1 MLKSNSFEPSNENY
15 TMRKKEATVLIVDD
29 DEDIL
34 FSAKVWLKR
43 FFSEVLTANTPQ
55 KIRTLVAE
63 HEIDAALLDMNY
75 RKGYEDGKEGLYW
88 LDYIKEVSPNTV
100 VILMTGFG
108 DVALAVESLKRG
120 AFDFVLKPW
129 DNDKLYA
136 SVNAAVDLARKNKK
150 VEQLEKINQ
159 PTSLSVFD
167 SQSLSMK
174 KAMSLAEKVAQTD
187 ATVLIL
193 GENGTG
199 KYVMA
204 QAIYEK
210 SNRNNAPFVH
220 VDLGS
225 LNENLFESELFGY
238 AKGAFTGAEKDTPG
252 RFELAH
258 EGTLFLDEI
267 GNLTLPLQAKLLTV
281 LQNQKVNRLG
291 ETKERSV
298 DVRVICAT
306 NAPIYQMVKEGK
318 FRQDLLFRINTM
330 EINLPP
336 LRERKEDILPMAEFL
351 LEKFKQK
358 YRKPD
363 LKLSEAAKM
372 EIGNYAWPGNVREME
387 NVLER
392 AVILADKEE
401 IDAYDLHFSNIEVPM
416 QESNSPLTLE
426 EMEREMIQ
434 KALRRHLGNISKA
447 ADDLGITRAALYR
460 RMEKFNLM

>member
-1 MLKSNSFEPSNENY
+1 
-15 TMRKKEATVLIVDD
+15 MRKKEANILIVDD
-29 DEDIL
+29 DADIL

-43 FFSEVLTANTPQ
+43 FFTQILTADSPQ
-55 KIRTLVAE
+55 KIKSLIQE
-63 HEIDAALLDMNY
+63 KEFDAVLLDMNY
-75 RKGYEDGKEGLYW
+75 RKGFEDGKEGLYW
-88 LDYIKEVSPNTV
+88 LDYLQEISPNTV

-129 DNDKLYA
+129 NNDKLYA

-159 PTSLSVFD
+159 PASLQIFESKSVG
-167 SQSLSMK
+167 MK
-174 KAMSLAEKVAQTD
+174 KAISLAEKVAKTD

-204 QAIYEK
+204 QEIFQK
-210 SNRNNAPFVH
+210 SNRFNAPFVQ

-238 AKGAFTGAEKDTPG
+238 AKGAFTGAEKETSG
-252 RFELAH
+252 RFELANG
-258 EGTLFLDEI
+258 GTLFLDEI
-267 GNLTLPLQAKLLTV
+267 GNLTLPLQAKLLSV

-298 DVRVICAT
+298 DVRVISAT

-330 EINLPP
+330 EIEIPP
-336 LRERKEDILPMAEFL
+336 LRERKEDVLPMAEFI
-351 LEKFKQK
+351 LEKFKCK
-358 YRKPD
+358 YRKND
-363 LKLSEAAKM
+363 LKLSNSAKLEM
-372 EIGNYAWPGNVREME
+372 ERYGWPGNVREME
-387 NVLER
+387 NILER
-392 AVILADKEE
+392 AVILAEKDE
-401 IDAYDLHFSNIEVPM
+401 IDAYDLHFSNMEIPVDL
-416 QESNSPLTLE
+416 NAHYTLE
-426 EMEREMIQ
+426 EMEKEMIQ

-447 ADDLGITRAALYR
+447 AEDLGITRAALYR
-460 RMEKFNLM
+460 RMDKFNLM

>member
-1 MLKSNSFEPSNENY
+1 
-15 TMRKKEATVLIVDD
+15 MRKKEANILIVDD
-29 DEDIL
+29 DADIL

-43 FFSEVLTANTPQ
+43 FFSQVSTSDSPQ
-55 KIRTLVAE
+55 KIKILLQE
-63 HEIDAALLDMNY
+63 QEFDAVLLDMNY
-75 RKGYEDGKEGLYW
+75 RKGFEDGKEGLYW
-88 LDYIKEVSPNTV
+88 LDYVQEVSPNTV

-159 PTSLSVFD
+159 PASLQIFESKSSV
-167 SQSLSMK
+167 MK

-187 ATVLIL
+187 ATVLVL

-204 QAIYEK
+204 QEIFQK
-210 SNRNNAPFVH
+210 SLRRNAPFVH

-252 RFELAH
+252 RFELANG
-258 EGTLFLDEI
+258 GTLFLDEI

-291 ETKERSV
+291 ETKERIV

-306 NAPIYQMVKEGK
+306 NSPIYQMVKEGK

-330 EINLPP
+330 EIHLPA
-336 LRERKEDILPMAEFL
+336 LRDRKEDILPMAEFIL
-351 LEKFKQK
+351 DKFKNK
-358 YRKPD
+358 YRKTD
-363 LKLSEAAKM
+363 LVLSNSAKNEM
-372 EIGNYAWPGNVREME
+372 EKYGWPGNVREME

-392 AVILADKEE
+392 AVILSEKNE
-401 IDAYDLHFSNIEVPM
+401 IDAYDLHFSHMDVPM
-416 QESNSPLTLE
+416 DPQAKLTLE
-426 EMEREMIQ
+426 EMEKEMIQ

-447 ADDLGITRAALYR
+447 AEDLGITRAALYR
-460 RMEKFNLM
+460 RLEKFDLM

>member
-1 MLKSNSFEPSNENY
+1 
-15 TMRKKEATVLIVDD
+15 MRKKEATLLIVDD
-29 DEDIL
+29 DADIL

-43 FFSEVLTANTPQ
+43 FFTTILTADSPQ
-55 KIRTLVAE
+55 KIKTLIQE
-63 HEIDAALLDMNY
+63 NELDAVLLDMNY

-88 LDYIKEVSPNTV
+88 LDYLQEVSPNTV

-159 PTSLSVFD
+159 PSTQGIFE
-167 SQSLSMK
+167 SQSVNMK
-174 KAMSLAEKVAQTD
+174 KALNLAGKVAQTD

-199 KYVMA
+199 KFIMA
-204 QAIYEK
+204 QEIFLK
-210 SNRNNAPFVH
+210 SERKNAPFVH

-258 EGTLFLDEI
+258 GGTLFLDEI
-267 GNLTLPLQAKLLTV
+267 GNLSLPLQAKLLTV
-281 LQNQKVNRLG
+281 LQNHKVNRLG
-291 ETKERSV
+291 ENKERTI

-306 NAPIYQMVKEGK
+306 NSPIYQMVKEGN

-330 EINLPP
+330 EIELPP
-336 LRERKEDILPMAEFL
+336 LRDRKEDVLPMAEFL
-351 LEKFKQK
+351 LEKFKAK
-358 YRKPD
+358 YRKTE
-363 LKLSEAAKM
+363 LSLTKSAKTEM
-372 EIGNYAWPGNVREME
+372 QQYAWPGNIREME

-392 AVILADKEE
+392 AVILADKSE
-401 IDAYDLHFSNIEVPM
+401 IDAYDLHFSNMDVPM
-416 QESNSPLTLE
+416 DPQAKLTLE
-426 EMEREMIQ
+426 EMEKEMVQ
-434 KALRRHLGNISKA
+434 QALKRHLGNISKA
-447 ADDLGITRAALYR
+447 AEDLGITRAALYR

>member
-1 MLKSNSFEPSNENY
+1 
-15 TMRKKEATVLIVDD
+15 MRKKEATILIVDD
-29 DEDIL
+29 DNDIL

-43 FFSEVLTANTPQ
+43 FFSQVLTTDSPQ
-55 KIRTLVAE
+55 KIKTLIQE
-63 HEIDAALLDMNY
+63 HEIDAVLLDMNY
-75 RKGYEDGKEGLYW
+75 RKGFEDGKEGLYW
-88 LDYIKEVSPNTV
+88 LDYLQEVSPNTV

-108 DVALAVESLKRG
+108 DVALAVDSLKRG

-150 VEQLEKINQ
+150 VERLENISKPTQLEIFQ
-159 PTSLSVFD
+159 
-167 SQSLSMK
+167 SQSQNMK
-174 KAMSLAEKVAQTD
+174 RALNLAEKVAQTD

-199 KYVMA
+199 KYVLA
-204 QAIYEK
+204 QEIYQK
-210 SNRNNAPFVH
+210 SLRNQSPFVH

-238 AKGAFTGAEKDTPG
+238 TKGAFTGAEKDTPG
-252 RFELAH
+252 RFEMADG
-258 EGTLFLDEI
+258 GTLFLDEI
-267 GNLTLPLQAKLLTV
+267 GNLSLPLQAKLLTV

-291 ETKERSV
+291 ETKERPI

-306 NAPIYQMVKEGK
+306 NAPIYQMVKEGN

-330 EINLPP
+330 EITLPP
-336 LRERKEDILPMAEFL
+336 LRERKEDLLPMAEFI
-351 LEKFKQK
+351 LERYKNK
-358 YRKPD
+358 YRKMD
-363 LKLSEAAKM
+363 LFLSSSAQTA
-372 EIGNYAWPGNVREME
+372 IQNYVWPGNVREME
-387 NVLER
+387 NVIER
-392 AVILADKEE
+392 AVILAENQE
-401 IDAYDLHFSNIEVPM
+401 IDAYDLHFSNMEVPM
-416 QESNSPLTLE
+416 ENSANLTLE

-447 ADDLGITRAALYR
+447 ADELGITRAALYR

>member
-1 MLKSNSFEPSNENY
+1 
-15 TMRKKEATVLIVDD
+15 MRKKEATILIVDD
-29 DEDIL
+29 DTDIL

-43 FFSEVLTANTPQ
+43 FFTQVLTSDSPQ
-55 KIRTLVAE
+55 KIKTIIQENEL
-63 HEIDAALLDMNY
+63 DAVLLDMNY

-88 LDYIKEVSPNTV
+88 LDYLQEVSPNTV

-159 PTSLSVFD
+159 PSLLDIFESKSVM
-167 SQSLSMK
+167 MK
-174 KAMSLAEKVAQTD
+174 KAVSLAEKVAQTD

-204 QAIYEK
+204 QEIYQK
-210 SNRNNAPFVH
+210 SNRKNQPFVQ

-252 RFELAH
+252 RFELANG
-258 EGTLFLDEI
+258 GTLFLDEI

-291 ETKERSV
+291 ETKERTV

-306 NAPIYQMVKEGK
+306 NSPIYQMVKDGK

-330 EINLPP
+330 EIELPP
-336 LRERKEDILPMAEFL
+336 LRDRKEDILPMAEYI
-351 LEKFKQK
+351 LEKFKNK

-363 LKLSEAAKM
+363 LKLSLSATSDM
-372 EIGNYAWPGNVREME
+372 NQYTWPGNVREME

-392 AVILADKEE
+392 AVILSDKNE
-401 IDAYDLHFSNIEVPM
+401 IDAYDLHFSNMDVPIEL
-416 QESNSPLTLE
+416 SANWTLE
-426 EMEREMIQ
+426 EMEKEMVQ

-447 ADDLGITRAALYR
+447 AEELGITRAALYR